1 MERLWSA
8 GCSSLVTGRGTRVL
22 PWSRVAEHEDTGRES
37 VHEAARAH
45 GTYLART
52 EHPGEGGRAQR
63 VVHHPGVVIGFAEQ
77 ALAPAV
83 AREDEGGVA
92 GGTGEHRPQVLV
104 GGDGVAHLELDGGAH
119 LDAVADRQGP
129 LTPI

>member
-1 MERLWSA
+1 MERSCSA

-22 PWSRVAEHEDTGRES
+22 PWSRVAEHEDAGRES

-63 VVHHPGVVIGFAEQ
+63 VVPHPSVVIGFAEQ

-92 GGTGEHRPQVLV
+92 RGTGEHRPQVLV
-104 GGDGVAHLELDGGAH
+104 GADGAGDLHMNVGGG
-119 LDAVADRQGP
+119 L
-129 LTPI
+129 